1 MAAARSGKPATGGL
15 APRHLATL
23 LALAAGIALLA
34 CLPLFIS
41 RYYVSLLISILAF
54 SVLTMSWSAFSGPTR
69 YISLAT
75 SAFYGV
81 GIYCVAIFS
90 ETLPLP
96 LILLLA
102 AGVSFGLALL
112 IGLSTLRLSGIY
124 FVIFTFGLAELTR
137 QLMTWY
143 EINQTK
149 SLSRYIFVEVDS
161 HDIYWMLLALAVA
174 TLGVTWALQRSRLG
188 FALRVVGEDETVARH
203 SGIDTT
209 WIKVLVFALTSMLM
223 GLAGAMVS
231 MRWTYVDPNV
241 AFNSFVSFQV
251 LIMALLGGIGRLHG
265 PILGVV
271 PLVLLSEFLSGSFPY
286 HFTIVLGIC
295 FIIIVFFMPTGVAG
309 LLDKLFLRLGWKT
322 P

>member
-1 MAAARSGKPATGGL
+1 MSLNPKQIAGL
-15 APRHLATL
+15 VL
-23 LALAAGIALLA
+23 LVAGIAVLA
-34 CLPLFIS
+34 CVPFLVGRYLVSLFIS
-41 RYYVSLLISILAF
+41 MLAF
-54 SVLTMSWSAFSGPTR
+54 SVLTMAWSAFSGPTR

-81 GIYCVAIFS
+81 GIYCVAIFNES
-90 ETLPLP
+90 MPLP
-96 LILLLA
+96 LILVLA
-102 AGVSFGLALL
+102 ALVSFGLALL

-149 SLSRYIFVEVDS
+149 SLSRYIFATVDS
-161 HDIYWMLLALAVA
+161 HDIYWMLLVLAVA
-174 TLGVTWALQRSRLG
+174 TLFLTWLLQRSRLG

-203 SGIDTT
+203 SGINTT
-209 WIKVLVFALTSMLM
+209 WIKVLIFAFTSMLM
-223 GLAGAMVS
+223 GLTGAIVS
-231 MRWTYVDPNV
+231 LRWTYVDPNV

-271 PLVLLSEFLSGSFPY
+271 PLVLLSEYLSGSFPY

-295 FIIIVFFMPTGVAG
+295 FIIIVFYMPTGVAG
-309 LLDKLFLRLGWKT
+309 LLDRLFARLGWRT
-322 P
+322 VA